1 MSLAKG
7 RVQNRGVCKT
17 VALAEYRYFAN
28 SFHSAELTFAH
39 VSISCDG
46 APLSGLLTRAPR
58 RQANQAHAVLQ
69 LCNGEIASGR
79 EGGDAVALHISYAC
93 SCSGSA
99 ATAPRSI

>member
-7 RVQNRGVCKT
+7 RVQNRGARKT
-17 VALAEYRYFAN
+17 VALAKYRY

-58 RQANQAHAVLQ
+58 RQAHQAHAVLQ
-69 LCNGEIASGR
+69 LCNGEIASGQ
-79 EGGDAVALHISYAC
+79 EGGDAVALHFAC
-93 SCSGSA
+93 VLAQRLGGNRA
-99 ATAPRSI
+99 AKHITLL

>member
-1 MSLAKG
+1 MIELRNVTRKGESAKPW
-7 RVQNRGVCKT
+7 RLQNRGAREV
-17 VALAEYRYFAN
+17 LYRYFAN

-58 RQANQAHAVLQ
+58 RQAHQAHAVLQ

-79 EGGDAVALHISYAC
+79 EGGDAVALHIS
-93 SCSGSA
+93 
-99 ATAPRSI
+99 